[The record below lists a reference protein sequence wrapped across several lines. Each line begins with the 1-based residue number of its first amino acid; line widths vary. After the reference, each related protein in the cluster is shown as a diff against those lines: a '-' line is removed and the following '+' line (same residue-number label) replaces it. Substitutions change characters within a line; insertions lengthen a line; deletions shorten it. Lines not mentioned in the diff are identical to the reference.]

1 MKRILIL
8 ARTFGKCSDEPVK
21 FLRENGFEI
30 ERKEKIEPRDL
41 KEFNAVIVGLQKI
54 TREMLENSN
63 VKIIAKHG
71 VGVDNIDL
79 DAATEFGIP
88 VTITPN
94 ANAVSVAELTMT
106 FIFALSKKLV
116 ELHKTLYEKRQFV
129 SSTGLELLGKTLGIV
144 GFGSIGKEVAKRAL
158 CLGMQVLVHDPY
170 VEANVLKEFGAEGV
184 ELDELLKRSDFVSL
198 HVPLNEKTRHLID
211 REKLSLMKK
220 TAYLINTA
228 RGGVVDE
235 NALVEAL
242 KNGQIAGAA
251 LDVFDLEPLPPD
263 SPLFDCP
270 NLIMTPHV
278 GAHTYEA
285 ILRMNMMAAESIVD
299 FFNGRVPKHVVNS
312 EVIEKLLEKG
322 FKR

>member
-1 MKRILIL
+1 MKKILIL
-8 ARTFGKCSDEPVK
+8 ARTFGKYSDEPVR
-21 FLRENGFEI
+21 LLQENGFEI
-30 ERKEKIEPRDL
+30 ERKEKIEPNDL
-41 KEFNAVIVGLQKI
+41 KHFDAVIVGLQKI

-116 ELHKTLYEKRQFV
+116 ELHRTLYEKRQFV
-129 SSTGLELLGKTLGIV
+129 SSVGVELFGKTLGIV
-144 GFGSIGKEVAKRAL
+144 GFGSIGKEVARRAI
-158 CLGMQVLVHDPY
+158 CLGMHVLVHDPY
-170 VEANVLKEFGAEGV
+170 VEANALKEFGVEGV

-211 REKLSLMKK
+211 REKLSLMRK

-242 KNGQIAGAA
+242 KRGQIAGAA

-285 ILRMNMMAAESIVD
+285 ILRMNMMAAGSIID

-312 EVIEKLLEKG
+312 EVIERLLEKG
-322 FKR
+322 FKK